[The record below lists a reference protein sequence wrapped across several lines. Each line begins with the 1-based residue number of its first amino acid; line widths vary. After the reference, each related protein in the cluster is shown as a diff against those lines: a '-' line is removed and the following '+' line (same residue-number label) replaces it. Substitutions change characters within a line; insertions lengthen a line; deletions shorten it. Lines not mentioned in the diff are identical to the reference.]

1 MTKTPD
7 QKTPDQKTPYQKTP
21 YQKTPYQKGARR
33 VSRSPSL
40 DEAVKIAKQNRGKNG
55 IYGILQV
62 TDGRIMEVGVYNGNS
77 KRYVIFR
84 SELVDENSLTEIREI
99 IGQ

>member
-1 MTKTPD
+1 MTKTPE
-7 QKTPDQKTPYQKTP
+7 TTNQKTP

-40 DEAVKIAKQNRGKNG
+40 DEAVKIAKQNRGRNG

-62 TDGRIMEVGVYNGNS
+62 NDGRIMEVGVYNGNT
-77 KRYVIFR
+77 KRYAIFR
-84 SELVDENSLTEIREI
+84 SELVDENAVTEIREI